1 MFFLKFAVEEVEGFG
16 VLGRARREGLFEEVA
31 TAFEFGAALFRGKE
45 GDARGYMGG
54 MRRRV
59 EAEIAR
65 RKDEG
70 GREEQEERTR
80 MRRSQRGEKRE
91 EERRGDIRS
100 A

>member
-65 RKDEG
+65 
-70 GREEQEERTR
+70 